1 MAEHGGTYQEDQHR
15 AECEARHWLKVTRGD
30 PVAVDSAMAAVAK
43 RRGQPAADRLR
54 ELMRVEW
61 RKGR

>member
-1 MAEHGGTYQEDQHR
+1 MPNSGTDTEQFR
-15 AECEARHWLKVTRGD
+15 AEAEARFWNSVTKGNRTE
-30 PVAVDSAMAAVAK
+30 VDALMERIAAK
-43 RRGQPAADRLR
+43 RGQPAADRLR

>member
-1 MAEHGGTYQEDQHR
+1 MPSFGADTEQFRAAAEARFWNSVTKGNR
-15 AECEARHWLKVTRGD
+15 AE
-30 PVAVDSAMAAVAK
+30 VDALMERIAK
-43 RRGQPAADRLR
+43 KRGQPAADRLR